1 MLLKGT
7 PQIVA
12 CPARS
17 AVGMRVPA
25 AWKPAIEVGR
35 LTIRSAIDEG
45 FEVNR
50 DLREPKPT
58 ARRPTATLAEHRNRF
73 VASIS
78 DGVLILH
85 ASPGGKLDRLAGELS
100 AASEPLWTLED
111 PANQHLIER
120 GARPVTPATIESIW
134 AEA

>member
-1 MLLKGT
+1 
-7 PQIVA
+7 
-12 CPARS
+12 
-17 AVGMRVPA
+17 MRVPA

-45 FEVNR
+45 FEVDR
-50 DLREPKPT
+50 DLGDPKPT

-85 ASPGGKLDRLAGELS
+85 ASPRGKLDRLAGELA
-100 AASEPLWTLED
+100 AASKPLWILED

-120 GARPVTPATIESIW
+120 GARPVTPATIDSIW